1 MQMTSLTIIEG
12 ICDTVKQVVLL
23 LKMTS
28 LTIIEGICDKVKQVV
43 LL

>member
-12 ICDTVKQVVLL
+12 ISDTVKQVVLL